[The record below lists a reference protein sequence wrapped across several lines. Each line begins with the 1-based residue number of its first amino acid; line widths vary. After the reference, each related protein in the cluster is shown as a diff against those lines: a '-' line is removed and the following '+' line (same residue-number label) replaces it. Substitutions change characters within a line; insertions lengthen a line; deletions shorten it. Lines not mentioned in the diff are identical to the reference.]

1 MQELG
6 LTISHTLY
14 KADMTPMKSTTKRN
28 GSACAMNQHAT
39 SRATLNSTVII
50 VSQSLRAHHNVSKK
64 HTPKAILATL
74 LATMSNPQK
83 ISNAPINEDPRYP
96 AGKVI
101 ALMPPRMCV
110 TPPSLGS
117 SEIDST
123 LPPVQQAV
131 AAWLNSWK
139 AITSILKGQRDQRT

>member
-1 MQELG
+1 MSQ
-6 LTISHTLY
+6 TLY
-14 KADMTPMKSTTKRN
+14 KADITPMKSTTKRN
-28 GSACAMNQHAT
+28 GSACLINQHAT
-39 SRATLNSTVII
+39 SKATLNSTVTM
-50 VSQSLRAHHNVSKK
+50 VSQSLRAHHSVSKK
-64 HTPKAILATL
+64 HTPRAILATL
-74 LATMSNPQK
+74 LATISNPQK
-83 ISNAPINEDPRYP
+83 ISSAPISEDPRYP

-131 AAWLNSWK
+131 AA
-139 AITSILKGQRDQRT
+139 